1 MFSQRAAPEPKH
13 GSEKAMRIASVVANV
28 ALAATLFA
36 SADLYAHEED
46 SGAKVTTLMRQP
58 LPDYPGKEGVL
69 VTVEFAPGH
78 VDAPHRHPG
87 HVFVY
92 VLEGSVEMQM
102 EGGELQTLKPG
113 DTFYENPKD
122 THPVGRNVSK
132 TEPAKLLVFFV
143 TDQNAPLVLP
153 PGR

>member
-1 MFSQRAAPEPKH
+1 MEAIRTMKTAYFALIAALFLS
-13 GSEKAMRIASVVANV
+13 GNV
-28 ALAATLFA
+28 Y
-36 SADLYAHEED
+36 ADGGH

-58 LPDYPGKEGVL
+58 LPEYPGKEGVL
-69 VTVEFAPGH
+69 VEVEFAPGH
-78 VDAPHRHPG
+78 VDAAHRHPG

-102 EGGELQTLKPG
+102 EGGELHTLKPG

-143 TDQNAPLVLP
+143 TEQNVPLVLP
-153 PGR
+153 PQH

>member
-1 MFSQRAAPEPKH
+1 MKTAYFALLAALFL
-13 GSEKAMRIASVVANV
+13 SANV
-28 ALAATLFA
+28 Y
-36 SADLYAHEED
+36 ADGGD
-46 SGAKVTTLMRQP
+46 SSAKVTPLMRQP

-69 VTVEFAPGH
+69 VAVEFAPGH
-78 VDAPHRHPG
+78 VDAAHRHPG
-87 HVFVY
+87 HAFVY

-102 EGGELQTLKPG
+102 EGGELYTLKPG

-143 TDQNAPLVLP
+143 TDQNVPLVLP
-153 PGR
+153 PQH

>member
-1 MFSQRAAPEPKH
+1 MKPAYLPLIAALFLS
-13 GSEKAMRIASVVANV
+13 GNV
-28 ALAATLFA
+28 Y
-36 SADLYAHEED
+36 ADGGA

-58 LPDYPGKEGVL
+58 LPDYPGKDGVL

-78 VDAPHRHPG
+78 VDAAHRHPG

-102 EGGELQTLKPG
+102 EGGDLYTLKPG

-143 TDQNAPLVLP
+143 ADQNVPLVLP
-153 PGR
+153 PQH

>member
-1 MFSQRAAPEPKH
+1 MKTV
-13 GSEKAMRIASVVANV
+13 SVM
-28 ALAATLFA
+28 ALVATLLV
-36 SADLYAHEED
+36 SGDVYADAAHA
-46 SGAKVTTLMRQP
+46 GAKVTTLMRLP
-58 LPDYPGKEGVL
+58 LADHPGKEGLL

-78 VDAPHRHPG
+78 VDAAHRHPG

-92 VLEGSVEMQM
+92 VLEGTVEMQM
-102 EGGELQTLKPG
+102 EGGKLHTLKPG

-143 TDQNAPLVLP
+143 TEQN
-153 PGR
+153 